1 MKSKVRKE
9 YEAALAKA
17 EVTPFEGKDDVIDLY
32 TDVVCGAVLVAEEN
46 AKQIGGPTWQNAG
59 LWPRR
64 SGFDSHPSTH
74 T

>member
-32 TDVVCGAVLVAEEN
+32 TDVVCGAVLVAEAQMSSSKSPNELL
-46 AKQIGGPTWQNAG
+46 KEP
-59 LWPRR
+59 L
-64 SGFDSHPSTH
+64 
-74 T
+74 

>member
-32 TDVVCGAVLVAEEN
+32 IDVVCGAVLVAEEN
-46 AKQIGGPTWQNAG
+46 AK
-59 LWPRR
+59 
-64 SGFDSHPSTH
+64 
-74 T
+74 

>member
-32 TDVVCGAVLVAEEN
+32 TDVVCGAVLVA
-46 AKQIGGPTWQNAG
+46 
-59 LWPRR
+59 
-64 SGFDSHPSTH
+64 
-74 T
+74 

>member
-46 AKQIGGPTWQNAG
+46 AKQQFREMLGAM
-59 LWPRR
+59 
-64 SGFDSHPSTH
+64 GFNKVRFN
-74 T
+74 